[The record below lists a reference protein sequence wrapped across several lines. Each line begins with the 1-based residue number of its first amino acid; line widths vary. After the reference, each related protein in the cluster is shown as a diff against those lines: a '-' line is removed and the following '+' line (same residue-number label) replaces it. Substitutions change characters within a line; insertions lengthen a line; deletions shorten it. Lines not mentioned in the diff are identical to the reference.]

1 MQQIFNFLI
10 KYKAG
15 LVFIG
20 LLILGLSL
28 TVKAHDYQ
36 NSKIISAANGV
47 TGNLFQMKTNVS
59 DYFRLASQNE
69 VLLQENK
76 NLQEELYQYRQQQLP
91 KIDTSVVF
99 NDTIFKVY
107 TSKVI
112 ANNYSHTDNYLLL
125 NSGDK
130 DGLEPGMAV
139 LSSLGVVGITEQV
152 SANFTRVISILNRN
166 ISINAKLKKSNHFG
180 TLTWVGED
188 PYIVNLI
195 DVPRSAKVNVG
206 DTITTGGKSFIFP
219 GEVLIGTVKGF
230 ELDLNRGYYDIQIKL
245 FNDMTDLGE
254 IYVVK
259 RKDKEEAME
268 LLENTEQSE

>member
-28 TVKAHDYQ
+28 TMNAHDYH

-47 TGNLFQMKTNVS
+47 TGNLFHMKTNVS

-69 VLLQENK
+69 ILLQENK
-76 NLQEELYQYRQQQLP
+76 NLQEELYQYRQQPLT

-99 NDTIFKVY
+99 RDTIFKVY

-112 ANNYSHTDNYLLL
+112 ANNYAYTDNYLLL
-125 NSGDK
+125 NSGSK
-130 DGLEPGMAV
+130 DSLEPGMAV

-152 SANFTRVISILNRN
+152 SSNFTRVISLLNRN

-180 TLTWVGED
+180 TLTWAGED

-195 DVPRSAKVNVG
+195 DVPRSAEVNVG

-219 GEVLIGTVKGF
+219 GEVLIGTVEGF
-230 ELDLNRGYYDIQIKL
+230 ELDLNRGYYDIRVEL
-245 FNDMTDLGE
+245 SNDMTDLGE